1 MKVYISVDFEG
12 ISGSTSWSSTNL
24 GDIEYGALAREMTLE
39 AVAAC
44 QGALDAGAKEIYVKD
59 AHDSGRNMDLS
70 LFQKEVK
77 IINDWTCTPYSM
89 VGGLDSTFD
98 AVMFVGYHS
107 PAGSSGSPLSH
118 TMNRGNNYV
127 KFNGELASEFLIH
140 AYIAASMGVPVVFLS
155 GDQAL
160 TEHVHKYDPKIRTV
174 AVKEGMGS
182 ATINV
187 SPVKAQEMI
196 REGAKEGLLRRNI
209 CHISLPETLTMEINY
224 KDHVRASKASWYPG
238 VKKIDDYTVSY
249 TSDSIDDVMAARM
262 FIL

>member
-12 ISGSTSWSSTNL
+12 ISGSVSWSSTNM
-24 GDIEYGALAREMTLE
+24 GDIEYAPLAREMTLE

-44 QGALDAGAKEIYVKD
+44 QGALDAGADEIYVKD
-59 AHDSGRNMDLS
+59 AHETGRNMDLS
-70 LFQKEVK
+70 LFPKEVK
-77 IINDWTCTPYSM
+77 IINGWTCTPDSM
-89 VGGLDSTFD
+89 VGGLDASFD

-140 AYIAASMGVPVVFLS
+140 AYIAASMDVPVVFLS
-155 GDQAL
+155 GDLAL
-160 TEHVHKYDPKIRTV
+160 TEHVRRYDPNIRTA
-174 AVKEGMGS
+174 AVKQGIGAAAIS
-182 ATINV
+182 VA
-187 SPVKAQEMI
+187 PAKAQEMI
-196 REGAKEGLLRRNI
+196 REEARLALLQRDN
-209 CHISLPETLTMEINY
+209 CHIRLPETLTMEINY
-224 KDHVRASKASWYPG
+224 KDHTSASKASWYPG

-249 TSDSIDDVMAARM
+249 TSSSIKDVMTARM